1 MSVKTSGKNVQDEIK
16 KSKVNLFFIESID
29 ILSC

>member
-16 KSKVNLFFIESID
+16 KRKVNLFFIESID